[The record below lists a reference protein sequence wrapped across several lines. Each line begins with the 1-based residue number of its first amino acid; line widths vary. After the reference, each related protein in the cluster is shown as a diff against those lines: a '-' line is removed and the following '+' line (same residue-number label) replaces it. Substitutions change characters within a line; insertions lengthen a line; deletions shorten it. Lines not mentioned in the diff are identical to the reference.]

1 MKVCVKKEVC
11 RSREQ
16 CTGSTDKHIS
26 IQNLLVKEIVGLVHN
41 TQDPLIDNI
50 PCENTVLN

>member
-11 RSREQ
+11 GSRKQ
-16 CTGSTDKHIS
+16 CTGSTDRHIS
-26 IQNLLVKEIVGLVHN
+26 IQNLLVKEIMGLVHS
-41 TQDPLIDNI
+41 TQDPLTDNI

>member
-11 RSREQ
+11 RSLEQ
-16 CTGSTDKHIS
+16 CIRPTDKHIS
-26 IQNLLVKEIVGLVHN
+26 IQNLLVKEILGLVHSAE
-41 TQDPLIDNI
+41 DPLTYNI